1 VENCKIEE
9 RGDLMLKKK
18 NAGFTLIE
26 VIFTLTLTVLVL
38 GITSSIFIAGNKVF
52 SDSDVK
58 STLQVEGQAIQE
70 SISKIGMESVGI
82 ESISI
87 LDKNSNTST
96 DSLNE
101 DTKVIDATYEDL
113 STKLTDINGNKGGSK
128 NEWISISQM
137 SMNYYEEDKDDSF
150 SISISSKPVSIIEF
164 KKNNNNFMFS
174 EDKNYTLLVGGKEM
188 SRNVKS
194 VRIVKDS
201 KGRFKDASS
210 LLINIE
216 LSKKQGYADVIYPIS
231 VNVKFRNNS
240 IK

>member
-1 VENCKIEE
+1 
-9 RGDLMLKKK
+9 MLKKK

-38 GITSSIFIAGNKVF
+38 GITSSIFITGNKVF

-58 STLQVEGQAIQE
+58 STLQVEGHAIQE

-101 DTKVIDATYEDL
+101 DTKIIDATYEDL
-113 STKLTDINGNKGGSK
+113 STKLTDINGNKSGSK

-150 SISISSKPVSIIEF
+150 AISISSKPVSIIEF
-164 KKNNNNFMFS
+164 KKNDKNNFMFS
-174 EDKNYTLLVGGKEM
+174 GDKNYTLLVDGKEI

-216 LSKKQGYADVIYPIS
+216 LSKKQGYTDVIYPIS
-231 VNVKFRNNS
+231 INVKFRNNS